1 MRYRGT
7 RVARAMSFAPH
18 VDEMTAAHGASREG
32 LWLALVFASAH
43 FLHSDRVPNPA
54 LEGLFAPAIA

>member
-1 MRYRGT
+1 
-7 RVARAMSFAPH
+7 MSFAPH
-18 VDEMTAAHGASREG
+18 VDEMTAAQGASREG
-32 LWLALVFASAH
+32 MWLALVFASAH